1 MLCYKKIMMKNSKL
15 KVSEYMENIT
25 RSKSFGKFVLI
36 VYVCCIDQDSFFQ
49 YNICLFK
56 FKWSLWKK
64 NPHPISLSF
73 NLSGLGKLSILLL
86 WITALLTQIYWPKF
100 KQTFKSTLNCIMT
113 TVIGKHFTVLM
124 FMHIF
129 VKKWRGLK
137 DFFQIPF

>member
-1 MLCYKKIMMKNSKL
+1 MKNSKL
-15 KVSEYMENIT
+15 KVSEYMQNIS
-25 RSKSFGKFVLI
+25 RSKNFGKFVLI
-36 VYVCCIDQDSFFQ
+36 VYLNGVFE
-49 YNICLFK
+49 
-56 FKWSLWKK
+56 KK
-64 NPHPISLSF
+64 NASYQFVIQFIRIRKTIHSFTLDSSL
-73 NLSGLGKLSILLL
+73 NRKGI
-86 WITALLTQIYWPKF
+86 LLTQIYWPKF